1 MAFVGKSFDI
11 DQLRQRM
18 AELERSE
25 ARYRRFEEVLLRLL
39 RRLEGCS
46 GVAEVGQ
53 AMAEESRR
61 YFSHDAFLLCHL
73 NDSTPMYHPVYAED
87 TPAGSSQPIPVKTDP
102 QSVTRLSI
110 DPS

>member
-1 MAFVGKSFDI
+1 
-11 DQLRQRM
+11 
-18 AELERSE
+18 
-25 ARYRRFEEVLLRLL
+25 
-39 RRLEGCS
+39 
-46 GVAEVGQ
+46 
-53 AMAEESRR
+53 MAEESRR